1 MHQELNLHRPR
12 HRTTGYPGYPS
23 TASTT
28 QQPTTSSTDD
38 EYVRQHFAL
47 RRLANFR
54 CRLFGLPTKTQ
65 KAVPL
70 PCCGRYC
77 SSALCGVILC
87 TGVEF
92 ILKRIWTLICSFCG
106 IIFDAV
112 RNGFASACSAWQGFE
127 IKLASSVRDT
137 LTFKHIR
144 PTWAE
149 APTTQTT
156 EADPPS
162 ATHSASPM
170 LQFLEQ
176 IWLCVVVFVS
186 CFVCR
191 SAQY

>member
-1 MHQELNLHRPR
+1 VC
-12 HRTTGYPGYPS
+12 
-23 TASTT
+23 
-28 QQPTTSSTDD
+28 D
-38 EYVRQHFAL
+38 E
-47 RRLANFR
+47 
-54 CRLFGLPTKTQ
+54 LFGASNDNPKKLCIFLA
-65 KAVPL
+65 AVVIVAPH
-70 PCCGRYC
+70 
-77 SSALCGVILC
+77 LCGVILD

-112 RNGFASACSAWQGFE
+112 HNGFASACSAWQGFE
-127 IKLASSVRDT
+127 IKLANSVRDT

-156 EADPPS
+156 VADPPS
-162 ATHSASPM
+162 ATHAASPM